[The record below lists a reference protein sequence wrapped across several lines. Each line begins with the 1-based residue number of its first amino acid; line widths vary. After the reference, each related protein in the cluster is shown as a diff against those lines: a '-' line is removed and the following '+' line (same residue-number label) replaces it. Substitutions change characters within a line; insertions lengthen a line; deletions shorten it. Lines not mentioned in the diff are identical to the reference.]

1 MSTVFTAG
9 MTDLLYITKAMSGDA
24 ELSWRSPHDAGNGK
38 TVAFFPHVPCVVK
51 VSLALYGDG

>member
-1 MSTVFTAG
+1 
-9 MTDLLYITKAMSGDA
+9 MSGDA
-24 ELSWRSPHDAGNGK
+24 ELSWRSPHDAGNGR